1 MTLKMSPIVTVDPDR
16 KGSRPST
23 ARRLT
28 AAELKLAR
36 ERADVISDTVKVTPM
51 FREPGERISLTTSW
65 AVVGLQ
71 RFDLQAVAA
80 FSSDSIPAHPI
91 TREAMEVYCRHLR
104 DGGVVAVQVSNRC
117 LSLVPVV
124 AAAAAEAR
132 LRAWFVEDLPAD
144 DTGLFESDRVLVA
157 ASDAL
162 LATLARQGHG
172 RSAAWR
178 G

>member
-104 DGGVVAVQVSNRC
+104 DGGVV
-117 LSLVPVV
+117 PVV

-132 LRAWFVEDLPAD
+132 LRASFVEDLPAD